1 LEDEAL
7 RSPETTDLERIHWI
21 SLDNWETRERV
32 PATGAYVTFK
42 DVAEAIDELG
52 PLEVC
57 NDRVNVFFTRTSGRF
72 ESDIVAIRQS
82 GRNVRRILV
91 RQDDFEVEYETFEQC
106 LSHLMSNN
114 AVGAAVEYA
123 HVKDLKDIIDVDPM
137 NLDSSRKYTRAEMDI
152 VATMQMM
159 AIRDQYIKTN
169 PDDAEFINFFF
180 DMGFT
185 AGRTFSAVQN
195 LATLEV
201 DARAGAD
208 AKAQSIARGKKSG
221 SEARR
226 QERLTQFIEQIQATY
241 ESNFGMRPYED
252 MVLRVAFDIVVP
264 EGSYGH
270 GRFNDYCTTIRSEE
284 PFKSRFDALFRKS
297 LK

>member
-1 LEDEAL
+1 LEEEAL
-7 RSPETTDLERIHWI
+7 SSPETTDLELIHWM
-21 SLDNWETRERV
+21 SLDDWETRERV
-32 PATGAYVTFK
+32 PATRTYVTFK
-42 DVAEAIDELG
+42 DVAEAIDEHG

-91 RQDDFEVEYETFEQC
+91 RQDDFEVEYETFERC

-114 AVGAAVEYA
+114 AVGPAVEYA
-123 HVKDLKDIIDVDPM
+123 HVKDWKDIIDVDPI
-137 NLDSSRKYTRAEMDI
+137 NLDGSRKYTRAELDI
-152 VATMQMM
+152 VATLQMM
-159 AIRDQYIKTN
+159 EVRDQYIKAN
-169 PDDAEFINFFF
+169 PDDAKLINFLF

-195 LATLEV
+195 IVTLEV
-201 DARAGAD
+201 DANAGTD

-221 SEARR
+221 SDDRR

-241 ESNFGMRPYED
+241 ESNIGMRPYED
-252 MVLRVAFDIVVP
+252 MVMRVAFDIVVP
-264 EGSYGH
+264 KGSYGH